1 MIQNRLTLQN
11 WPGYVQLTRLN
22 RPVGI
27 YLLLWPTLWAL
38 IIAAEGIPNLAV
50 LTVFV
55 LGVVIMRSA
64 GCVINDYADRH
75 VDGAVKRTKERPLVS
90 GQVDEKE
97 ALQLFFVLIAC
108 AFLLVLTLSWST
120 ILMSVIALVLAA
132 SYPFMKRY
140 TYLPQVVLGAAFGWA
155 IPMAFVAIQGD
166 VPVWGWLLFVANLCW
181 TVAYDTFYAM
191 VDRDDD
197 IIIGVKSTAILF
209 GQHDRLIIGF
219 LQVLTLAFLGAVA
232 WFIDASWLVYAA
244 IAISGGLFVH
254 QQIRVKDRDRDACF
268 TAFLDNHYVGMVL
281 TAGYLGHYLLFA

>member
-1 MIQNRLTLQN
+1 MQNRLTLQN
-11 WPGYVQLTRLN
+11 WSGYVQLTRLD

-38 IIAAEGIPNLAV
+38 IIAAEGLPNIAILV
-50 LTVFV
+50 VFV
-55 LGVVIMRSA
+55 LGVIVMRSA

-75 VDGAVKRTKERPLVS
+75 VDGAVKRTKQRPLVS

-97 ALQLFFVLIAC
+97 ALQLFFLLIAC

-120 ILMSVIALVLAA
+120 ILMSVVALFLAA

-155 IPMAFVAIQGD
+155 IPMAFVAIQGE
-166 VPVWGWLLFVANLCW
+166 VPIWGWLLFLANLCW

-197 IIIGVKSTAILF
+197 VIIGVKSTAILF
-209 GQHDRLIIGF
+209 GKNDRLIIGILQLFTLLF
-219 LQVLTLAFLGAVA
+219 LLCVA
-232 WFIDASWLVYAA
+232 WFISASWWVYAA
-244 IAISGGLFVH
+244 IVICAGLFVH
-254 QQIRVKDRDRDACF
+254 QQFRVKDRDRDACF

-281 TAGYLGHYLLFA
+281 TVGFVAHYLLLA